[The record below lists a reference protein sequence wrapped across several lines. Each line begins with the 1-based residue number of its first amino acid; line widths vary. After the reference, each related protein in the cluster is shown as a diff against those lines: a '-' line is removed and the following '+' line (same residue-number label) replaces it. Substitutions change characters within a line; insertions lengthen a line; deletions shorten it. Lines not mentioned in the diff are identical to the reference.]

1 MWSLLPQRT
10 QISVLVLATLVT
22 AWGLE
27 AAYEKVSGQAVWIV
41 KLASLIALI
50 VGSVAAGIVNL
61 IWRSLW
67 RQVPLLGRLVFPDLN
82 GCWHGELLSTWIR
95 PDTQVTPPPI
105 ETTIWIRQGLFN
117 TSVRLKTGESESFS
131 TRAFLEPVSDSAC
144 FRIWYTYNNEP
155 TARYRHLSSPHEGV
169 SFLQFDIQQPMQLTG
184 RYYTARKTTGDIIL
198 TRVNSDPNG

>member
-27 AAYEKVSGQAVWIV
+27 AVYEKASGQSVWIV
-41 KLASLIALI
+41 KLASLTALI
-50 VGSVAAGIVNL
+50 VGSVATGILSVT
-61 IWRSLW
+61 WRPLW
-67 RQVPLLGRLVFPDLN
+67 RLVPLLGQVVFPDLN
-82 GCWHGELLSTWIR
+82 GRWHGKLLSTWID

-131 TRAFLEPVSDSAC
+131 TRAFLEATHDSAC

-155 TARYRHLSSPHEGV
+155 AARYRLRSSPHEGV
-169 SFLQFDIQQPMQLTG
+169 SFLQFDVRMPTQLVG
-184 RYYTARKTTGDIIL
+184 RYYTARKTTGDITL
-198 TRVNSDPNG
+198 TRVNTDPNG